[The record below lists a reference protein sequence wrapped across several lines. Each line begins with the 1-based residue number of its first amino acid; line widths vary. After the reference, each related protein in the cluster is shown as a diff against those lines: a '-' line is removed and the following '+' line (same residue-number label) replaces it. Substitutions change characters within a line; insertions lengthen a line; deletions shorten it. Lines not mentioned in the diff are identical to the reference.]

1 MLERERLASA
11 KSTLPTFF
19 GRGMTFDQSSPAG
32 LFVPSDDIKVQ
43 CWDLF
48 APVWGTV
55 IKYGCA
61 SQFDEVTYAQML
73 DDLKARNLRVYMDQ
87 DHRTARFFNEPDI
100 PSLAFYCGIQVNHLG
115 KEWRR
120 ENLAGHTCADAVSFD
135 VARMPEGMAGFR
147 CAVTPTGKQVLPNY
161 QALSIHFDPAGED
174 HRGHPVGQSLIC
186 VSAVNGPHLPGAVPQ
201 GGAFSRR
208 HFDMKNRKPGAFG
221 AGEGGAGGDTAEAGV
236 EMEELRTLLKMPEGA
251 SDDAVLGAAIAVLK
265 ASQPQAEPDGD
276 EAPIQ
281 GDTGGDDA
289 EKLVGDLPDEMKG
302 YARKAVQRWSRG
314 PAVLRIFA
322 KELGVASPT
331 PAAVVRGLLTF
342 KAKSVPAAEHQA
354 LSQRI
359 AAIEAEGKE
368 KKQQAWDRDLK
379 ELLDAAGPAPVGQ
392 GLISGEKRAELEAQ
406 ARKYSAPIE
415 DVRAWLPK
423 PVQTQLSPAPTP
435 SGGALSG
442 GGAGKM
448 VGSETA
454 EQVRAFREA
463 FTKETGKQLRYEAAA
478 SIVTGFAR
486 KQQQYSYAAA
496 KAQAERLGADSFISN
511 GSK

>member
-1 MLERERLASA
+1 
-11 KSTLPTFF
+11 
-19 GRGMTFDQSSPAG
+19 
-32 LFVPSDDIKVQ
+32 
-43 CWDLF
+43 
-48 APVWGTV
+48 
-55 IKYGCA
+55 
-61 SQFDEVTYAQML
+61 
-73 DDLKARNLRVYMDQ
+73 
-87 DHRTARFFNEPDI
+87 
-100 PSLAFYCGIQVNHLG
+100 
-115 KEWRR
+115 
-120 ENLAGHTCADAVSFD
+120 
-135 VARMPEGMAGFR
+135 
-147 CAVTPTGKQVLPNY
+147 
-161 QALSIHFDPAGED
+161 
-174 HRGHPVGQSLIC
+174 
-186 VSAVNGPHLPGAVPQ
+186 
-201 GGAFSRR
+201 
-208 HFDMKNRKPGAFG
+208 MKNRKAGAFA
-221 AGEGGAGGDTAEAGV
+221 AGEAGAVADTADAGV

-435 SGGALSG
+435 SGGTLSAG
-442 GGAGKM
+442 CAGKM